1 MVLARDLEPELMD
14 GEAQAEAY
22 AHADFEAPNDLFCRS
37 LAAHAGAVGRHGRV
51 VDLGCGPAAIPI
63 RLAHTHPGWHF
74 DAIDGSAPMLRHAR
88 RAIDAAGFGDR
99 IRLHHARLPNAALPD
114 GAFDLV
120 ISNSLLHHL
129 HAPGALWAEAARL
142 GRPGAPVAVMDL
154 MRPAD
159 AREARALVER
169 YAVGEPDVLR
179 EDFYRSLC
187 AAFTP
192 AEVRVQLDTAGLT
205 HFAIEPISDRHMLV
219 SGVL

>member
-1 MVLARDLEPELMD
+1 MLLTRAVEPELMD

-37 LAAHAGAVGRHGRV
+37 LAARAGALSPHARV

-74 DAIDGSAPMLRHAR
+74 DAVDGSAPMLHHAR

-99 IRLHHARLPNAALPD
+99 ICLHHARLPNLPLSD
-114 GAFDLV
+114 AVFDLV

-129 HAPGALWAEAARL
+129 HAPGVLWGEAARL
-142 GRPGAPVAVMDL
+142 GRAGAAVAVMDL
-154 MRPAD
+154 MRPD
-159 AREARALVER
+159 DTRQARSLVER
-169 YAVGEPDVLR
+169 YAVGEPEVLR

-192 AEVRVQLDTAGLT
+192 AEVRAQLDTAGLA